1 MLLSITTKIITVK
14 TLVKVGVRHS
24 YGESLL
30 ELFKVYVGATFSI
43 IMHWTRTELEP
54 DSFSIL

>member
-1 MLLSITTKIITVK
+1 MSLSITTKVITAK

-30 ELFKVYVGATFSI
+30 GLIKVCVGATFSL
-43 IMHWTRTELEP
+43 IMH
-54 DSFSIL
+54 